1 MFAARRRIL
10 VQMRA
15 LAIAA
20 AAVLFCASSS
30 AGADTACTPRL
41 GHRVTLP
48 GHPMDVA
55 RSGDTLWVALAGVH
69 DARTGETLRAGS
81 AVAVDARTGRIV
93 RRLRLPVDPTEIV
106 SAFGSLWVIG
116 AAVERR
122 DQGVL
127 RIDPGSGGVIAVIK
141 ASRAYGSRIGATTT
155 AIWVGGADVFAPGHS
170 GQAGVRFVYKIDPRR
185 NGVVR
190 RVQLP
195 GGMTVLHL
203 EHEGSSLW
211 VSGWWGVARISDAG
225 RVLFQARFAGA
236 GWSMARVPG
245 AVWVAVPWSGTP
257 YRRRQD
263 RAHEARRLLRVDTS
277 GRRPRMTQIAL
288 ERQPGGLA
296 AAGGPVWMGDLHGL
310 SQVGLAAVASVALD
324 VHPTAMVASPGVV
337 WAAELT
343 TGRLIEVAC

>member
-1 MFAARRRIL
+1 
-10 VQMRA
+10 MRA
-15 LAIAA
+15 LVIAA
-20 AAVLFCASSS
+20 ASVLLCASSS
-30 AGADTACTPRL
+30 AGADTACTPRV
-41 GHRVTLP
+41 GHRVALSA
-48 GHPMDVA
+48 HPMDVA
-55 RSGDTLWVALAGVH
+55 RSGDILWVALAGVH
-69 DARTGETLRAGS
+69 NARTGETLRGGS
-81 AVAVDARTGRIV
+81 VVAVDARSGRIV

-127 RIDPGSGGVIAVIK
+127 RIDPVSGRVLAVIR

-155 AIWVGGADVFAPGHS
+155 AIWVGGADVYPQGHS
-170 GQAGVRFVYKIDPRR
+170 DQAGVRFVYKIDPRR
-185 NGVVR
+185 NAVVR

-225 RVLFQARFAGA
+225 RVLFHAPFAGA

-245 AVWVAVPWSGTP
+245 AVWVALPWSGTP
-257 YRRRQD
+257 YERRQD
-263 RAHEARRLLRVDTS
+263 RVHEVRRLLRVDTT
-277 GRRPRMTQIAL
+277 GHRPRVRQTEL
-288 ERQPGGLA
+288 ERHPGGLA
-296 AAGGPVWMGDLHGL
+296 TAGTQVWMGGLDGL
-310 SQVGLAAVASVALD
+310 SQVGLTAVVPVSLD
-324 VHPTAMVASPGVV
+324 VHPTSMVASPGVI

-343 TGRLIEVAC
+343 TGRLVEVVC